1 MNVPNASLFDGRWSK
16 IMNKHNKMIEARVH
30 TNTNM
35 NNNNNSNNNNKSSEE
50 ADNIDGDEAFAHLRG
65 TKSHQDNY
73 NSTQVYDKDWDRV
86 ILQHMRCR
94 KPQCDTI
101 TNLSQNQEHNTAISK
116 PLQVQW
122 KIEEEN
128 SPEQNNTNVVQRCI
142 GSQLL
147 WLTILCYVLYE
158 LAQHIQPQIPQSPI
172 EHDQ

>member
-1 MNVPNASLFDGRWSK
+1 
-16 IMNKHNKMIEARVH
+16 MNKHNKMIQARVH

-35 NNNNNSNNNNKSSEE
+35 NNNNNNNSNNNNKSSEE
-50 ADNIDGDEAFAHLRG
+50 ADNIDGDEDFAHLRG
-65 TKSHQDNY
+65 TNSHQKVAIRDDKSHSDNY

-86 ILQHMRCR
+86 ILQHMRCH

-128 SPEQNNTNVVQRCI
+128 SPEQNNTNEVQRCI

-147 WLTILCYVLYE
+147 WSTILCYVLYE